1 MLDIVKVY
9 NLFAF
14 GDPLEQEKGTHEWY
28 DGAIVAMMILMV
40 TRNVNYYLNMAGMAL
55 R

>member
-1 MLDIVKVY
+1 MVEKVKVY
-9 NLFAF
+9 NFFAF

-40 TRNVNYYLNMAGMAL
+40 MRNVLMMSTIT
-55 R
+55 

>member
-14 GDPLEQEKGTHEWY
+14 GYPLEQEKGTHEWY
-28 DGAIVAMMILMV
+28 DGAIVAMMILMAM
-40 TRNVNYYLNMAGMAL
+40 RNVLMMSTIT
-55 R
+55 

>member
-1 MLDIVKVY
+1 MLEKVKVY

-40 TRNVNYYLNMAGMAL
+40 TKNVNYYLNMAGMAL